1 VPGRLSLLE
10 TSEHEAQLRE
20 AAAGTAVPA
29 ACSGKML
36 DLAESISA
44 TPIRAEHAR
53 GIVPTGG
60 QLITRHSWSL
70 LRAGSAADPWPAAAA
85 AGLVPKYQQPY

>member
-1 VPGRLSLLE
+1 VPGHLSLLE

-29 ACSGKML
+29 ACSGNML
-36 DLAESISA
+36 DLAESAWA
-44 TPIRAEHAR
+44 TPIRAEDAR

-70 LRAGSAADPWPAAAA
+70 LGAGSAADPWPAAAA
-85 AGLVPKYQQPY
+85 AGLVLKYQRPY